1 MVLVDKLG
9 RKGFALVLIAVLVI
23 AGGGAYLL
31 KHKNTETIKVTST
44 KSANSKDSKK
54 KSSNSE
60 SNNASD
66 SSSANSS
73 DTSKSVPAS
82 TANLQKPYGTFV
94 SNHHPNLGGS
104 PAPSTEQSVC
114 YAAPGAT
121 CYIEFTKGTS
131 VKKLP
136 AEQADSSG
144 IVAWNWDVKQ
154 TGFST
159 GSWTI
164 QAVASLNGKTMT
176 AQDDLKL
183 EVQP

>member
-1 MVLVDKLG
+1 MAFISKFG
-9 RKGFALVLIAVLVI
+9 KKGFAITLIAVLAI
-23 AGGGAYLL
+23 GGGAAYLL
-31 KHKNTETIKVTST
+31 KHKNTETIKVTSSR
-44 KSANSKDSKK
+44 SADSKK
-54 KSSNSE
+54 KSQNEPNDNNST
-60 SNNASD
+60 
-66 SSSANSS
+66 SSAST
-73 DTSKSVPAS
+73 DTTTSKSVPAS
-82 TANLQKPYGTFV
+82 TTSLKKPYGTFV

-114 YAAPGAT
+114 YTAPGAT

-136 AEQADSSG
+136 AEKADNSG

-159 GSWTI
+159 GSWSVK
-164 QAVASLNGKTMT
+164 AVASLNGTTMS